1 MFYLYSMD
9 KNKVWILFLL
19 SIAPFTSNAQ
29 FTDRYWV
36 FGDSAAIDFSNINS
50 PVPAISMLRSRG
62 TCASI
67 CDILGL
73 LFLIKNY
80 SYLIVE

>member
-1 MFYLYSMD
+1 MEKKKF
-9 KNKVWILFLL
+9 WILLLL

-29 FTDRYWV
+29 FTDRYWT
-36 FGDSAAIDFSNINS
+36 FGDSAGINFKNLSN
-50 PVPAISMLRSRG
+50 PVSGESILRVRG

-67 CDILGL
+67 CDSLGL